1 MNDSRSTVRILPYR
15 DWNWSPV
22 EIVAEDY
29 TKDYGEAK
37 LGFVLG
43 RERDDDDESFNF
55 VICEGCGVT
64 WSTRGVR

>member
-1 MNDSRSTVRILPYR
+1 MNDSRSTVRILSYR
-15 DWNWSPV
+15 DWNWSSV

-43 RERDDDDESFNF
+43 RER
-55 VICEGCGVT
+55 
-64 WSTRGVR
+64 